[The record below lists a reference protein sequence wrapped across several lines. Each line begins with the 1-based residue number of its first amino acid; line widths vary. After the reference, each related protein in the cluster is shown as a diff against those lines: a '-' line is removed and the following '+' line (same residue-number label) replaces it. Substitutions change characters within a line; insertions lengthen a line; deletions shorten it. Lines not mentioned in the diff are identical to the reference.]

1 MTVTELRRRAK
12 QRLERL
18 SPQRRAVADDFLAY
32 LEERDVDE
40 ATAELL
46 QIPGFITAFEQA
58 QRESAAGDV
67 TAVEDLRRRS

>member
-18 SPQRRAVADDFLAY
+18 SPQRLAVADDFLAY
-32 LEERDVDE
+32 LEERDTDE

-46 QIPGFITAFEQA
+46 QIPGFIAAFEQA
-58 QRESAAGDV
+58 QREITAGDV